1 MYNLNDNAFDAK
13 EVSAIFNNGEAG
25 LVENVTI
32 NISKKKAEDKENA
45 PDYKLT
51 FKDAGGAE
59 VSSSYWY
66 VKQATNYATVEEL
79 VKKQG
84 TAMKHVIHAIYG
96 KGFQIP
102 VNATTPE
109 QLLDQSMKVIRDGI
123 TANPATTY
131 RVFATYGT
139 LTSTKEYIQPRSWV
153 PFIENMEVPIEETV
167 LKLSPKVDAI
177 VRPVKDDVKA
187 EPTALAKANSILE
200 GDEW

>member
-13 EVSAIFNNGEAG
+13 EVSAIFNDGKAG

-51 FKDAGGAE
+51 FKDANGAE

-66 VKQATNYATVEEL
+66 VKEATAYATVEEL

-84 TAMKHVIHAIYG
+84 TAMKHIIHAIYG

-153 PFIENMEVPIEETV
+153 PFIENMEMPIEDTV
-167 LKLSPKVDAI
+167 LKVSPKVDAI
-177 VRPVKDDVKA
+177 ERPVKDNVKA